1 MAATRRR
8 GRELESAIHA
18 AVLDELAHRGYSG
31 ITYDGVAARVMT
43 SKPVLYRRWP
53 TKAEMVLAAVI
64 ASRTEVA
71 TAPDTGDLADD
82 LEELLRS
89 MRDNFGPG
97 TRTTM
102 LGLLAELDQDSSES
116 MRALLF
122 RWGADMVEPVVA
134 RARARGDAGATVIP
148 PSIMALPFDLAR
160 HELAFRGALPDDRID
175 SIVRTIVVPL
185 MVAYSGKRPVI
196 PAVDRDGVAPS
207 RP

>member
-1 MAATRRR
+1 MATTRRR
-8 GRELESAIHA
+8 GHELETAIHA
-18 AVLDELAHRGYSG
+18 AVLEELADRGYSG

-64 ASRTEVA
+64 ASRTEIAVS
-71 TAPDTGDLADD
+71 TDTGDLAEDMI
-82 LEELLRS
+82 ELLRS
-89 MRDNFGPG
+89 MRDNFGAG
-97 TRTTM
+97 TRSTM
-102 LGLLAELDQDSSES
+102 LSLLAELDQESAES

-134 RARARGDAGATVIP
+134 SARARGDVGETVIP

-185 MVAYSGKRPVI
+185 MVAYAANRRVV
-196 PAVDRDGVAPS
+196 PAG
-207 RP
+207 